1 MSTSNFYRLTSIAAR
16 RHLAYNRCFTV
27 PDCLHGNHHP
37 RPAVTGPAA
46 GLAHLFAPEET
57 GGAPE
62 IAAVAPLERGDRVS
76 RAAAV
81 PGDDDQI
88 RRPAPVQP
96 GRGCAGR
103 RLAGCAG
110 LEADALRASRKRFL
124 FYPAPLPGP
133 GHHDAV
139 HRPLAVP
146 WHGNLPE
153 HAPRR
158 ARAAATVRPEPAD
171 HGRLRPGD
179 RLLRRVCVGLAALAP
194 AQQTLGSCRL
204 RASPSR

>member
-62 IAAVAPLERGDRVS
+62 IAAVAPLERGGRVS

-88 RRPAPVQP
+88 RGPAPVQP
-96 GRGCAGR
+96 GR
-103 RLAGCAG
+103 
-110 LEADALRASRKRFL
+110 
-124 FYPAPLPGP
+124 
-133 GHHDAV
+133 
-139 HRPLAVP
+139 
-146 WHGNLPE
+146 
-153 HAPRR
+153 
-158 ARAAATVRPEPAD
+158 
-171 HGRLRPGD
+171 
-179 RLLRRVCVGLAALAP
+179 AALAGGW
-194 AQQTLGSCRL
+194 LGVLGLKLTRFEQ
-204 RASPSR
+204 